1 MAKASD
7 TTSRRDFVFQTLS
20 FLPLAIG
27 GVSLIGEA
35 RAAAAQGDYMPVYFN
50 QDEWKFLS
58 AFVGRLIPADDIGPG
73 AIDAGVAIFIDKQMD
88 TPYGHGKLWYMQ
100 GPFVTAPPQLGYQ
113 LPLAP
118 RELYRQGIAAADQA
132 VVQKYG
138 KHFAALDAATQDE
151 AMRALESGALD
162 IGTATPAKAFF
173 AQVLTNTHEGYF
185 ADPVYG
191 GNEDMGAWKMINF
204 PGARADYTDWV
215 NQYGVEYPYPP
226 ASIQGEGS

>member
-1 MAKASD
+1 MADA
-7 TTSRRDFVFQTLS
+7 TSRRDFVFQTLS

-35 RAAAAQGDYMPVYFN
+35 RAAAAQGNYTPAYFTP
-50 QDEWKFLS
+50 DEWNFLN
-58 AFVGRLIPADDIGPG
+58 AFVARLIPADDIGPG
-73 AIDAGVAIFIDKQMD
+73 AVDAGVPIFIDKQMD
-88 TPYGHGKLWYMQ
+88 TPYGHGKLWYMH
-100 GPFVTAPPQLGYQ
+100 GPFVAAPALLGYQ

-118 RELYRQGIAAADQA
+118 RDLYRQGIAAADQA
-132 VVQKYG
+132 IAKKYS
-138 KHFAALDAATQDE
+138 KNLASLDPETQDE
-151 AMRALESGALD
+151 ALKALEAGTLD

-173 AQVLTNTHEGYF
+173 AQILTNTHEGYF

-226 ASIQGEGS
+226 SSIQGEGA